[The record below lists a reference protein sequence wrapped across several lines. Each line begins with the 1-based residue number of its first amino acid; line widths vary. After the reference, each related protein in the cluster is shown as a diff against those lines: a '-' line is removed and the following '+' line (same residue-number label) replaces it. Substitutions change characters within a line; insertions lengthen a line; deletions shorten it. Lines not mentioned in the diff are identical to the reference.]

1 MSLPDPNFQ
10 STTCFTALF
19 HRATICVI
27 MEEQRR
33 LMMRMR
39 RFQTRVSIKTKT
51 ACQGVKKKTGRI
63 HTSVRQS
70 APLQVRC
77 VYYCLRTFFL
87 YTLYISYFV
96 IPTVFFKLACNRH
109 TKSSTTCMI
118 SAKLYC
124 QVVLNFWFI
133 GCGPLP
139 FVKDGEWECP
149 GDVSSLSVPVYESC
163 HIVCKGDSA
172 QTRALVKVRC
182 TEKLEW
188 DRVLTSNA
196 CSVEKSSG
204 TLNRALSDCAIF

>member
-1 MSLPDPNFQ
+1 
-10 STTCFTALF
+10 
-19 HRATICVI
+19 
-27 MEEQRR
+27 
-33 LMMRMR
+33 
-39 RFQTRVSIKTKT
+39 
-51 ACQGVKKKTGRI
+51 
-63 HTSVRQS
+63 
-70 APLQVRC
+70 
-77 VYYCLRTFFL
+77 
-87 YTLYISYFV
+87 
-96 IPTVFFKLACNRH
+96 
-109 TKSSTTCMI
+109 MI

-204 TLNRALSDCAIF
+204 TLNRALSDCAIC